1 MSYHTVLPMED
12 NAEQWHESDLN
23 QLQRGDHFMD
33 MKDNEVTLWKNESN
47 NPKAPAYK
55 GKGLID
61 GKEKAASL
69 WHNTSKAGKV
79 YLKLKLEEPYN
90 NGAGSRPE
98 STQIKDEIPF

>member
-1 MSYHTVLPMED
+1 MPREIIQMEED
-12 NAEQWHESDLN
+12 DGQWHESALN
-23 QLQRGDHFMD
+23 QLQRGEAYMD
-33 MKDNEVTLWKNESN
+33 MRDNEVTLWKNETD

-79 YLKLKLEEPYN
+79 YLKIKLEEPYN
-90 NGAGSRPE
+90 NGAGKE
-98 STQIKDEIPF
+98 SQSIKDEIPF

>member
-1 MSYHTVLPMED
+1 MSYHIVLPMED

-23 QLQRGDHFMD
+23 QLQHGDHFMD
-33 MKDNEVTLWKNESN
+33 MKDNEVTLWKNDSD

-69 WHNTSKAGKV
+69 WHNTSKAGNV

-90 NGAGSRPE
+90 NGAGSRTE

>member
-1 MSYHTVLPMED
+1 MPREIIQMEED
-12 NAEQWHESDLN
+12 DGQWHESDLN
-23 QLQRGDHFMD
+23 QLQRGEAYMD
-33 MKDNEVTLWKNESN
+33 MRDNEVTLWKNETD

-79 YLKLKLEEPYN
+79 YLKIKLEEPYN
-90 NGAGSRPE
+90 NRAGKE
-98 STQIKDEIPF
+98 SQPIKDEIPF

>member
-1 MSYHTVLPMED
+1 MSYHTVLQMED

-23 QLQRGDHFMD
+23 QLQHGDHFMD
-33 MKDNEVTLWKNESN
+33 MKDNEVTLWKNETD

-79 YLKLKLEEPYN
+79 YLKIKLEEPYN
-90 NGAGSRPE
+90 NGGGTE
-98 STQIKDEIPF
+98 SKPIKDEIPF

>member
-1 MSYHTVLPMED
+1 MPREIIPMEED
-12 NAEQWHESDLN
+12 DGQWYESDLN
-23 QLQRGDHFMD
+23 QLQRGEAYMD
-33 MKDNEVTLWKNESN
+33 MRDNEVTLWKNETD

-79 YLKLKLEEPYN
+79 YLKIKLEEPYN
-90 NGAGSRPE
+90 NGAGRE
-98 STQIKDEIPF
+98 SQPIKDEIPF

>member
-1 MSYHTVLPMED
+1 MPIEIIQMEED
-12 NAEQWHESDLN
+12 DGQWHESDLN
-23 QLQRGDHFMD
+23 QLQRGEAYMD
-33 MKDNEVTLWKNESN
+33 MRDNEVTLWKNETD

-79 YLKLKLEEPYN
+79 YLKIKLEEPYN
-90 NGAGSRPE
+90 NGAGRE
-98 STQIKDEIPF
+98 SQPIKDEIPF

>member
-1 MSYHTVLPMED
+1 MPIEIIQMEED
-12 NAEQWHESDLN
+12 DGQWHENDLN
-23 QLQRGDHFMD
+23 QLQRGEAYMD
-33 MKDNEVTLWKNESN
+33 MRDNEVTLWKNETD

-79 YLKLKLEEPYN
+79 YLKIKLEEPYN
-90 NGAGSRPE
+90 NGAGRE
-98 STQIKDEIPF
+98 SQPIKDEIPF

>member
-1 MSYHTVLPMED
+1 MPREIIQMEED
-12 NAEQWHESDLN
+12 DGQWHESDLN
-23 QLQRGDHFMD
+23 QLQRGEAYMD
-33 MKDNEVTLWKNESN
+33 MRDNEVTLWKNETD

-79 YLKLKLEEPYN
+79 YLKIKLEEPYN
-90 NGAGSRPE
+90 NGAGKE
-98 STQIKDEIPF
+98 SQPIKDEIPF

>member
-1 MSYHTVLPMED
+1 MPREIIQMEED
-12 NAEQWHESDLN
+12 DGQWHESDLN
-23 QLQRGDHFMD
+23 QLQRGEAYMD
-33 MKDNEVTLWKNESN
+33 MRDNEVTLWKNETE

-79 YLKLKLEEPYN
+79 YLKIKLEDPYN
-90 NGAGSRPE
+90 NGAGKERQP
-98 STQIKDEIPF
+98 IKDAIPF

>member
-1 MSYHTVLPMED
+1 MPREIIQMEED
-12 NAEQWHESDLN
+12 DGQWHESDLN
-23 QLQRGDHFMD
+23 QLQRGEAYMD
-33 MKDNEVTLWKNESN
+33 MRDNEVTLWKNETD

-79 YLKLKLEEPYN
+79 YLKIKLEEPYN
-90 NGAGSRPE
+90 NGAGRE
-98 STQIKDEIPF
+98 SQPIKDEIPF

>member
-1 MSYHTVLPMED
+1 MPREIIQMEED
-12 NAEQWHESDLN
+12 DGQWHENDLN
-23 QLQRGDHFMD
+23 QLQRGEAYMD
-33 MKDNEVTLWKNESN
+33 MRDNEVTLWKNETD

-79 YLKLKLEEPYN
+79 YLKIKLEEPYN
-90 NGAGSRPE
+90 NGAGRE
-98 STQIKDEIPF
+98 SQPIKDEIPF

>member
-1 MSYHTVLPMED
+1 MPREIIQMEED
-12 NAEQWHESDLN
+12 DGQWHENDLN
-23 QLQRGDHFMD
+23 QLQRGEAYMD
-33 MKDNEVTLWKNESN
+33 MRDNEVTLWKNETD

-90 NGAGSRPE
+90 NGAGSRTV

>member
-1 MSYHTVLPMED
+1 MPREIVPMEED
-12 NAEQWHESDLN
+12 DAQAWYESDLN
-23 QLQRGDHFMD
+23 QLQRGEAYMD
-33 MKDNEVTLWKNESN
+33 MRDNEVTLWKNETD

-79 YLKLKLEEPYN
+79 YLKIKLEEPYN
-90 NGAGSRPE
+90 NGAGRE
-98 STQIKDEIPF
+98 SQPIKDEIPF

>member
-1 MSYHTVLPMED
+1 MSYHEVLPMED
-12 NAEQWHESDLN
+12 DADQWHENDLN
-23 QLQRGDHFMD
+23 QLQRGETLMD
-33 MKDNEVTLWKNESN
+33 MRDNEVTLWKNESD

-79 YLKLKLEEPYN
+79 YLKIKLEEPYN
-90 NGAGSRPE
+90 NGAGKERQP
-98 STQIKDEIPF
+98 IKDEIPF

>member
-1 MSYHTVLPMED
+1 MPREIIQMEED
-12 NAEQWHESDLN
+12 DGQWHESDLN
-23 QLQRGDHFMD
+23 QLQRGEAYMD
-33 MKDNEVTLWKNESN
+33 MRDNEVTLWKNETE

-79 YLKLKLEEPYN
+79 YLKIKLEEPYN
-90 NGAGSRPE
+90 NGAGKE
-98 STQIKDEIPF
+98 SQPIKDEIPF

>member
-1 MSYHTVLPMED
+1 MPREIIQMEED
-12 NAEQWHESDLN
+12 DGQWHESDLN
-23 QLQRGDHFMD
+23 QLQRGEAYMD
-33 MKDNEVTLWKNESN
+33 MRDNEVTLWKNETD

-79 YLKLKLEEPYN
+79 YLKVKLEEPYN
-90 NGAGSRPE
+90 NGAGKERQP
-98 STQIKDEIPF
+98 IKDEIPF

>member
-1 MSYHTVLPMED
+1 MPREIIQMEED
-12 NAEQWHESDLN
+12 DGQWYESDLN
-23 QLQRGDHFMD
+23 QLQRGEAYMD
-33 MKDNEVTLWKNESN
+33 MRDNEVTLWKNETD

-79 YLKLKLEEPYN
+79 YLKIKLEEPYN
-90 NGAGSRPE
+90 NGAGKE
-98 STQIKDEIPF
+98 SQPIKDEIPF

>member
-1 MSYHTVLPMED
+1 MPREIIQMEED
-12 NAEQWHESDLN
+12 DGQWHENDLN
-23 QLQRGDHFMD
+23 QLQRGDNFMD
-33 MKDNEVTLWKNESN
+33 MKDNEVTLWKNESD

-79 YLKLKLEEPYN
+79 YLKIKLEEPYN
-90 NGAGSRPE
+90 NGAGSRTV

>member
-1 MSYHTVLPMED
+1 MSYHIVLPMED

-23 QLQRGDHFMD
+23 QLQHGDHFMD
-33 MKDNEVTLWKNESN
+33 MKDNEVTLWKNDSD

-90 NGAGSRPE
+90 NGAGSRTE

>member
-1 MSYHTVLPMED
+1 MPREIIQMEED
-12 NAEQWHESDLN
+12 DGQWHENDLN
-23 QLQRGDHFMD
+23 QLQRGEAYMD
-33 MKDNEVTLWKNESN
+33 MRDNEVTLWKNETD

-79 YLKLKLEEPYN
+79 YLKIKLEEPYN
-90 NGAGSRPE
+90 NGAGKE
-98 STQIKDEIPF
+98 SQPIKDEIPF

>member
-1 MSYHTVLPMED
+1 MPREIIQMEED
-12 NAEQWHESDLN
+12 DGQWHESDLN
-23 QLQRGDHFMD
+23 QLQRGEAYMD
-33 MKDNEVTLWKNESN
+33 MRDNEVTLWKNETE

-79 YLKLKLEEPYN
+79 YLKIKLEEPYN
-90 NGAGSRPE
+90 NEARKE
-98 STQIKDEIPF
+98 SQPIKDEIPF

>member
-1 MSYHTVLPMED
+1 MPREIIQMEED
-12 NAEQWHESDLN
+12 DGQWHENDLN
-23 QLQRGDHFMD
+23 QLQRGEAYMD
-33 MKDNEVTLWKNESN
+33 MRDNEVTLWKNETD

-79 YLKLKLEEPYN
+79 YLKVKLEEPYN
-90 NGAGSRPE
+90 NGAGKE
-98 STQIKDEIPF
+98 SQPIKDEIPF

>member
-1 MSYHTVLPMED
+1 MPREIIQMDED
-12 NAEQWHESDLN
+12 DGQWHESDLN
-23 QLQRGDHFMD
+23 QLQRGEAYMD
-33 MKDNEVTLWKNESN
+33 MRDNEVTLWKNETD

-79 YLKLKLEEPYN
+79 YLKIKLEEPYN
-90 NGAGSRPE
+90 NGAGKE
-98 STQIKDEIPF
+98 SQPIKDEIPF

>member
-1 MSYHTVLPMED
+1 MPREIIQMEED
-12 NAEQWHESDLN
+12 DGQWHENDLN

-33 MKDNEVTLWKNESN
+33 MKDNEVTLWKNESD

-55 GKGLID
+55 GKGLIA

-90 NGAGSRPE
+90 GTGSRTE

>member
-1 MSYHTVLPMED
+1 MPREIVPMEED
-12 NAEQWHESDLN
+12 DGQWYESDLN
-23 QLQRGDHFMD
+23 QLQRGEAYMD
-33 MKDNEVTLWKNESN
+33 MRDNEVTLWKNETD

-79 YLKLKLEEPYN
+79 YLKIKLEEPYN
-90 NGAGSRPE
+90 NGAGKE
-98 STQIKDEIPF
+98 SQPIKDEIPF